1 MKTSKLLIFCGLMLV
16 ALTSFSTFQVFNTS
30 MKINVRN
37 ELGNIEEG
45 VSVQLFG
52 SEEDYRNE
60 TNPVTEKLV
69 TDKKGNV
76 KFKELESKVYY
87 VSAVKGDK
95 NNVGAGVATAK
106 LEDGKM
112 NKLTIIIE

>member
-1 MKTSKLLIFCGLMLV
+1 MKTSKLLIFCGLML
-16 ALTSFSTFQVFNTS
+16 ALTSFSTIQVFNTS

-45 VSVQLFG
+45 VAVQLFG

-60 TNPVTEKLV
+60 TNPVTEKV
-69 TDKKGNV
+69 MTDSKGNV
-76 KFKELESKVYY
+76 KFKELESKVYF
-87 VSAVKGDK
+87 VNAVKGDK
-95 NNVGAGVATAK
+95 NNIGAGVETAK
-106 LEDGKM
+106 LEEGKM